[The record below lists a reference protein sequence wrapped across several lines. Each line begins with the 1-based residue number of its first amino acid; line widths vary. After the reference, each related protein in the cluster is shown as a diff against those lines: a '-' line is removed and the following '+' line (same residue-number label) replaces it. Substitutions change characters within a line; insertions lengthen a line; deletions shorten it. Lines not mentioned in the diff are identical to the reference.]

1 MGLFRLKSFALGM
14 NCHFAEEH
22 FDQFIHFQILCSRDG
37 HVVISKGALIVAE
50 VAESKEKTYAGQAG
64 RILVAFRTVEAVDG
78 QYIIVSGSSRREGQD
93 KMIESIGLGMVCCP
107 LFLLM
112 KGEEGVIKAGQI
124 VRIYTMQKT
133 EVMVETQGSSNQ
145 P

>member
-1 MGLFRLKSFALGM
+1 M

-50 VAESKEKTYAGQAG
+50 VAESKEKEYAGQAG
-64 RILVAFRTVEAVDG
+64 RILVSFRTLTAVDG
-78 QYIIVSGSSRREGQD
+78 QDIIVSGSSRRERDD
-93 KMIESIGLGMVCCP
+93 KMLESIGLGLVCCP

-112 KGEEGVIKAGQI
+112 KVEEGVIKVGQI
-124 VRIYTMQKT
+124 AQIYTIQKAD
-133 EVMVETQGSSNQ
+133 VMVETQGSSNQ

>member
-1 MGLFRLKSFALGM
+1 M

-50 VAESKEKTYAGQAG
+50 VAESKEKEYAGQAG
-64 RILVAFRTVEAVDG
+64 RILVSFRTLTAVDG
-78 QYIIVSGSSRREGQD
+78 QDIIVSGSSRRERDD
-93 KMIESIGLGMVCCP
+93 KMLESIGLGLVCCP

-112 KGEEGVIKAGQI
+112 KGEEGVIKVGQI
-124 VRIYTMQKT
+124 AQIYTIQKAD
-133 EVMVETQGSSNQ
+133 VMVETQGSSNQ

>member
-1 MGLFRLKSFALGM
+1 M

-50 VAESKEKTYAGQAG
+50 VAESKEKEYAGQAG
-64 RILVAFRTVEAVDG
+64 GILVSFRTLTAVDG
-78 QYIIVSGSSRREGQD
+78 QDIIVSGSSRRERDD
-93 KMIESIGLGMVCCP
+93 KMLESIGLGLVCCP

-112 KGEEGVIKAGQI
+112 KGEEGVIKVGQI
-124 VRIYTMQKT
+124 AQIYTIQKAD
-133 EVMVETQGSSNQ
+133 VMVETQGSSNQ